1 MIKNIHT
8 SLPLQIQY
16 SCKYPLSW
24 AYGAWVDLKNKY
36 RRTALGLVWNFLALA
51 VTMLIM
57 TIVWSKIFEMEMN
70 KLFPYIFNGF
80 AIFFFITNS
89 LNTSCYSLAR
99 VRKDIYVNIPITV
112 LSIILRDV
120 FQQILTYFHYVI
132 FIFVMYIYLNDFN
145 YVNILLYLIGIL
157 IVFFQ
162 TVLLSLLI
170 TFAATRF
177 RDVAALTTSLLSAS
191 TILTPIIWN
200 KEMLGQY
207 INYAYINPFT
217 FMVEIVRDPILGLT
231 PALSVYVYNI
241 LFLIVLFLA
250 SFVLVKFKGSR
261 LIFWI

>member
-1 MIKNIHT
+1 MKNIQN
-8 SLPLQIQY
+8 SLILQIQY
-16 SCKYPLSW
+16 SYKYPLSW
-24 AYGAWVDLKNKY
+24 SFGAWVDLKNKY
-36 RRTALGLVWNFLALA
+36 RRTVLGLGWNFLALA

-89 LNTSCYSLAR
+89 LNTSCYSLAQ
-99 VRKDIYVNIPITV
+99 VRKDIYVNIPIPV

-145 YVNILLYLIGIL
+145 YVNILLYLIGII

-200 KEMLGQY
+200 KQMLGQY